1 MVNHVIL
8 VVLTA
13 MLVPLSTARLT
24 RIINDDLIA
33 EGFRDWVGGKLGM
46 DSKVYYAV
54 AVCYWCLSIWTAGLH
69 CLAALVAW
77 IAFGGLPWH
86 IAALLL
92 IPATLAVSDIAGR
105 ILKSEG
111 I

>member
-13 MLVPLSTARLT
+13 VLVPLSTARLT

-33 EGFRDWVGGKLGM
+33 ESFREWVGDKFGM

-54 AVCYWCLSIWTAGLH
+54 AVCFWCLSIWVAGLH
-69 CLAALVAW
+69 CLAALLAW
-77 IAFGGLPWH
+77 TLLGPLPWH
-86 IAALLL
+86 VAALLL